1 MIKPYNMKL
10 KGKRVLLSK
19 PEIEKS
25 PIQMTPEVQEN
36 LDKENMKKWT
46 HLEVFAVG
54 ESVENINVGDVV
66 YVPKSALE
74 RSDVIE
80 VKGEIKLMV
89 SDFDVA
95 VIW

>member
-1 MIKPYNMKL
+1 MKL

-25 PIQMTPEVQEN
+25 AIQMSPEVQEA

-54 ESVENINVGDVV
+54 EMVENIKEGDVV
-66 YVPKSALE
+66 YLPKSALE
-74 RSDVIE
+74 RSDIVE
-80 VKGEIKLMV
+80 VEGEIKLMV
-89 SDFDVA
+89 SDFDIAIV
-95 VIW
+95 W

>member
-1 MIKPYNMKL
+1 MRL

-25 PIQMTPEVQEN
+25 PIQMTLDVQEN
-36 LDKENMKKWT
+36 LERENMKKWT
-46 HLEVFAVG
+46 HLEVFATG
-54 ESVENINVGDVV
+54 ELVEGINTGDLV

-80 VKGEIKLMV
+80 VEGEIKLMV
-89 SDFDVA
+89 SDFDIA

>member
-1 MIKPYNMKL
+1 MKL

-25 PIQMTPEVQEN
+25 PIQMTPEVQES
-36 LDKENMKKWT
+36 LDRDNMKKWT

-54 ESVENINVGDVV
+54 EAVDGITVGDMV
-66 YVPKSALE
+66 YIPKSALE

-80 VKGEIKLMV
+80 VEGEIKLMV